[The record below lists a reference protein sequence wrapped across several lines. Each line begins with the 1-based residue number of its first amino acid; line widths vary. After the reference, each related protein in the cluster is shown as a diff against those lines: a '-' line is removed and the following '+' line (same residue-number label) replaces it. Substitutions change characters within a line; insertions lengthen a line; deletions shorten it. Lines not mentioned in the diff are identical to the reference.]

1 MNPTLLKKCSSR
13 FREGHGFSRAVNSP
27 AFNSAL
33 AAAVSP
39 TGSNICNDDAEPKN
53 CALAARLPAKS
64 HRITIEKRT
73 SAAKA
78 VPVWNVLTARL
89 KSCPSLNRQL
99 SLVALVML
107 AVTAAPSQTK
117 QKTRIATSQ
126 IEATAPIAIRGG
138 KLLTITHGVIENGV
152 VVMEN
157 GKITAVGPAGTT
169 IPRGATVVDAT
180 GMTVYPGLIDS
191 ETNLGLVEVEADQNS
206 NDLNEPS
213 DEIMPH
219 MHVADAFHSETQR
232 IPVVRVNGI
241 TNAIVAPGTTNSL
254 PGQDIFIQ
262 LDGKDRDQMIVVN
275 DIALPLN
282 FSAEQRRR
290 AMPGQGGGGAA
301 GTTRFPS
308 TRMGLAAQLRQA
320 FIDAQ
325 DYEAKQQS
333 AANRKSDSSNNRSG
347 GGADRQ
353 KRDLKLEALLPYL
366 HGQKPVVIGARDG
379 YDLENA
385 MRLAREFNLKV
396 VLNHVTHAQDI
407 LDEIG
412 SWKVPVIVGPIYDF
426 PRADE
431 RYDAVYSL
439 PAELYKRGVKIAFA
453 SYHVEHNRNLPYAA
467 GYAVAFGLPYEEA
480 LKAVTINP
488 AEIWGVADKLG
499 SLDVGKTANVIVA
512 NGDPLDVK
520 TDVKQVFI
528 EGRKISLE
536 NRQTRLRDQY
546 GGVPPAPSR

>member
-1 MNPTLLKKCSSR
+1 MKNTLLLIC
-13 FREGHGFSRAVNSP
+13 
-27 AFNSAL
+27 
-33 AAAVSP
+33 AAAVLS
-39 TGSNICNDDAEPKN
+39 TAG
-53 CALAARLPAKS
+53 LAQSSKQKS
-64 HRITIEKRT
+64 RG
-73 SAAKA
+73 AA
-78 VPVWNVLTARL
+78 
-89 KSCPSLNRQL
+89 
-99 SLVALVML
+99 
-107 AVTAAPSQTK
+107 AAPS
-117 QKTRIATSQ
+117 
-126 IEATAPIAIRGG
+126 TAAAAEPTGPIAIRGG

-157 GKITAVGPAGTT
+157 GKITAVGPASTA
-169 IPRGATVVDAT
+169 IPKGATVIDAT

-219 MHVADAFHSETQR
+219 MHVFDAFHSETQR
-232 IPVVRVNGI
+232 LAVVRVNGV

-262 LDGKDRDQMIVVN
+262 LDGKDRDQMVLVQ
-275 DIALPLN
+275 DIALPMN
-282 FSAEQRRR
+282 FSGAQRRR
-290 AMPGQGGGGAA
+290 AMPGQGGGGAGGA
-301 GTTRFPS
+301 RFPS
-308 TRMGLAAQLRQA
+308 TRMGLASQLRQA

-325 DYEAKQQS
+325 DYEARMQAPARQS
-333 AANRKSDSSNNRSG
+333 SDSTRSG
-347 GGADRQ
+347 AGGSARGGSERQ

-366 HGQKPVVIGARDG
+366 HGQKPVVVGAEDG
-379 YDLENA
+379 YDVENA

-396 VLNHVTHAQDI
+396 VLNHVTHSQDI
-407 LDEIG
+407 LDEIA

-426 PRADE
+426 PRPDE

-439 PAELYKRGVKIAFA
+439 PAELAKRGVKIAFA

-467 GYAVAFGLPYEEA
+467 GYSVAFGLPYDEA

-499 SLDVGKTANVIVA
+499 SLDLGKTANVVIA

-528 EGRKISLE
+528 EGRKIPME

-546 GGVPPAPSR
+546 GGVPPATTGNR